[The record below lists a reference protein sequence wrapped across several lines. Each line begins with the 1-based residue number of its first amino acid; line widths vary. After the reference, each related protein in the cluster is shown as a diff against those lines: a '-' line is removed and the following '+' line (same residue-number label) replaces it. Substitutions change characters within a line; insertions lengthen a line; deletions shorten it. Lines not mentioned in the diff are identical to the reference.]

1 MRACRHWRQDPWGR
15 VYPAL
20 KSVLRDDYD
29 LHIDDGLA
37 GIQRICE
44 QLGIF
49 RGSVVLAI
57 RAPVQELSPK
67 DHNAQLL
74 QSTFPKEAFTAVRFP
89 AGTVL
94 WWDDPVISN
103 HKAKIV
109 SDPSSMSNEVLFREG
124 AYESWYVNGRCR
136 FWMRIFL
143 TPEGIEVR
151 IFAKLVGAGAV
162 TQPRFNLNQT
172 VHSLCLQTEVIYLLA
187 HPPSP
192 RNSSS
197 SLTFLSIGVYHR
209 PRSSPS
215 SSFPRRCQPTGPI
228 TTSCSQWFCHSTC

>member
-1 MRACRHWRQDPWGR
+1 MYTFQVQVFEREQYPSRRCPCQPVFAKSVQHVLVTFCVFQVLLRSSCYPCDRANGTFVDIRHRNICKVSSVRACRHWRQDPWGR
-15 VYPAL
+15 VYPVL

-49 RGSVVLAI
+49 RGSVVLAN

-94 WWDDPVISN
+94 WWDDPVISH

-124 AYESWYVNGRCR
+124 AYESWYVSGRCR
-136 FWMRIFL
+136 FWMRIF
-143 TPEGIEVR
+143 
-151 IFAKLVGAGAV
+151 
-162 TQPRFNLNQT
+162 
-172 VHSLCLQTEVIYLLA
+172 
-187 HPPSP
+187 
-192 RNSSS
+192 
-197 SLTFLSIGVYHR
+197 
-209 PRSSPS
+209 
-215 SSFPRRCQPTGPI
+215 
-228 TTSCSQWFCHSTC
+228 